1 MEKSFW
7 DEKFDQ
13 DEYIYGTAPNAFF
26 AEKLLGIEDEGKLL
40 LPGEGEGRNAVF
52 AARNGWEAIACD
64 QSYIGRKKA
73 RALADKY
80 EVSLRYDLCSVAEMP
95 YARESMDAV
104 GLFYIHVMPGIRPK
118 FHKDVQTIL
127 KPGGHLILEFFHKE
141 QLGRTSGGPKTDDLL
156 YTVKLLREEFPK
168 IEFSEL
174 EKKKVQLSEGAH
186 HKGDAVVIRG
196 FGVKK

>member
-7 DEKFDQ
+7 DEKFDKE
-13 DEYIYGTAPNAFF
+13 EYIYGTAPNAFF
-26 AEKLLGIEDEGKLL
+26 AEKLLSIEHSGKLL

-52 AARNGWEAIACD
+52 AARSGWQAIACD
-64 QSYIGRKKA
+64 LSYIGRKKA
-73 RALADKY
+73 RALAEKY
-80 EVSLRYDLCSVAEMP
+80 DVSLRYDLCSVAEMP
-95 YARESMDAV
+95 YAKESMDAV
-104 GLFYIHVMPGIRPK
+104 GLFYIHVMEGIRSK

-141 QLGRTSGGPKTDDLL
+141 QLGRNSGGPKTEDML
-156 YTVKLLREEFPK
+156 YTVEQLQEEFPK

-174 EKKKVQLSEGAH
+174 KKEKVQLSEGAH
-186 HKGDAVVIRG
+186 HKGEAVVIRG